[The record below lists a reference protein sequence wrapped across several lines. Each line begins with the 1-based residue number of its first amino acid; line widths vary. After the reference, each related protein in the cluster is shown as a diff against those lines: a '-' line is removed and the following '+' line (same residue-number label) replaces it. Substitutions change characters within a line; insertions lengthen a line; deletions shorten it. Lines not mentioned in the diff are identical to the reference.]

1 MKRRP
6 VTNLRIT
13 IDKNVQGC
21 QFHWGDQELVAGVY
35 HKSFSYSRARGD
47 DLTTFSSV
55 DDSPLCDS
63 SLCDSPF
70 DGSPIDNCPIEDS
83 PLDDCSAIVHQCDQ
97 IFLPLDDSSLCS
109 RLPWR
114 SRASTRAPRT
124 GTPWSTLCPTRQML
138 SLRSDSQVLYSPPP
152 LSCQF
157 PRTHLLLK
165 EGWGEEP
172 LERATF
178 WVRRRTCLILIHLPN
193 KHPDLIFVK
202 KSTRLEFWAK
212 NFSH

>member
-1 MKRRP
+1 MKMKRRP

-13 IDKNVQGC
+13 KDKNVQGC
-21 QFHWGDQELVAGVY
+21 QPHWGDQELVAGVY

-55 DDSPLCDS
+55 DDSPLY
-63 SLCDSPF
+63 DSPF
-70 DGSPIDNCPIEDS
+70 DDSPIDNCPIEDS
-83 PLDDCSAIVHQCDQ
+83 TFDDCSAIVHQCDQ
-97 IFLPLDDSSLCS
+97 IFLPLDDSSLEESLLDDSPLADSLLCS

-138 SLRSDSQVLYSPPP
+138 SLRSDSQVLYSPSP
-152 LSCQF
+152 LSSQF
-157 PRTHLLLK
+157 STTHLFLK
-165 EGWGEEP
+165 VSWGDKP

-178 WVRRRTCLILIHLPN
+178 YVECLL
-193 KHPDLIFVK
+193 
-202 KSTRLEFWAK
+202 
-212 NFSH
+212 